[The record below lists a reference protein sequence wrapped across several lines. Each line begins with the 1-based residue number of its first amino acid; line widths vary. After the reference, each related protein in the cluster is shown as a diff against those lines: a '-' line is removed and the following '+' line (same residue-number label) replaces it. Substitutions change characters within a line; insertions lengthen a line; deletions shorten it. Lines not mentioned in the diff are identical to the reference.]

1 MPTAASNEAINGIVD
16 RLRGCVGS
24 DTCRL
29 SPEGLLGLITEIFVR
44 AGVPAGPARIL
55 ARTCVHAERDGAHSH
70 GLHRMPAYL
79 ATLATD
85 WVTPG
90 ARPRVQESASG
101 TVLVDAN
108 NGFAQPALA
117 QAMPLLTRKAS
128 EAGVAVML
136 MKNSHHFGAL
146 WLDVEPLAE
155 QSFVALTMVN
165 SSSHMAPVGGTKPV
179 YGTNPM
185 AFACPRDGRPPIVFD
200 QATSVMAKGDIQLAA
215 KSGRPVPPGT
225 GLDKFGKPTEDPAEI
240 LDGGTLL
247 PFGGHKG
254 SSIAMM
260 VEILAA
266 ALTGG
271 NFSWEIDKSG
281 YTNAHTSRAGQFLL
295 CIDPRLSGENAFAQR
310 IEALART
317 LMESGQSRLPGDR
330 RHANRKRAEDEGIAV
345 NPALLLSWYDAPRPG
360 PA

>member
-1 MPTAASNEAINGIVD
+1 MSEAQRNTHLQSILAHLREVGAVD
-16 RLRGCVGS
+16 N
-24 DTCRL
+24 CRL
-29 SPEGLLGLITEIFVR
+29 SVQDLASLVAAIFMR
-44 AGVPAGPARIL
+44 AGVLTEQANIL
-55 ARTCVHAERDGAHSH
+55 AHTCIHAERDGAYSH
-70 GLHRMPAYL
+70 GLHRIPAYL
-79 ATLATD
+79 ATLTTD

-90 ARPRVQESASG
+90 AEPDIHETATG
-101 TVLVDAN
+101 TVLVDAR

-117 QAMPLLTRKAS
+117 QALPLLKRKARES
-128 EAGVAVML
+128 GVAILL

-155 QSFVALTMVN
+155 QGFVALTMVN
-165 SSSHMAPVGGTKPV
+165 STSHMAPVGGTRPV

-185 AFACPRDGRPPIVFD
+185 AFACPRKGHPPIVFD
-200 QATSVMAKGDIQLAA
+200 QATSIMAKGDIQLAA
-215 KSGRPVPPGT
+215 NSGRKVPPGT
-225 GLDKFGKPTEDPAEI
+225 GLDKYGKPTENPVDI

-247 PFGGHKG
+247 PFSGHKG

-295 CIDPRLSGENAFAQR
+295 CIDPRVSGENAFTTR
-310 IEALART
+310 INILARM
-317 LMESGQSRLPGDR
+317 LLDSGQSRLPGER
-330 RHANRKRAEDEGIAV
+330 RYANRKQSDLHGIV
-345 NPALLLSWYDAPRPG
+345 VDPTLLLSWYDSGLSLKA
-360 PA
+360 